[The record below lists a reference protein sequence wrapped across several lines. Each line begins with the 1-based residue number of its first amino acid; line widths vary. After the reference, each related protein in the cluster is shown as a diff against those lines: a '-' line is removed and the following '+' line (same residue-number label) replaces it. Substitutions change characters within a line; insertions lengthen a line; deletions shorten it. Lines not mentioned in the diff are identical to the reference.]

1 MAYNV
6 VYKRS
11 VSRDLARLG
20 KEEARR
26 IVRQIEK
33 DLCDNPGSYPVLK
46 GKFAGLRKYRVGSHR
61 VIFTI
66 LGQDVLVLRVG
77 HRREVYK

>member
-1 MAYNV
+1 V

-11 VSRDLARLG
+11 VSRDLAKLS

-26 IVRQIEK
+26 IVRQLEK
-33 DLCDNPGSYPVLK
+33 DLSDNPGSYPVLK
-46 GKFAGLRKYRVGSHR
+46 GKFAGLRKYRVGSYR